1 MKLERDKIFMIV
13 AAVFV
18 LVFGAMYFIDKDRG
32 AVVLTRQDQQAIA
45 ESSVSNNSEVAA
57 QILIVHIAGEVKSP
71 GVYELT
77 SGSRVMDALE
87 LAGGPTDDADLDRIN
102 LAAYLSDAQQVVIP
116 KARAEGETGSDFAY
130 ETQSKLVNVN
140 TADQRTLM
148 TLPGVGEVTAGNII
162 AYREKNGAFKQ
173 IADIKNV
180 PRIGERT
187 FEQLQDLIAVD

>member
-1 MKLERDKIFMIV
+1 MKLDREKIFMIV

-18 LVFGAMYFIDKDRG
+18 LVFGAMYFIGGERG
-32 AVVLTRQDQQAIA
+32 AVVLTQQNQPSPDRSI
-45 ESSVSNNSEVAA
+45 ENISDEAA

-71 GVYELT
+71 GVYELVN
-77 SGSRVMDALE
+77 GSRVMDALD
-87 LAGGPTDDADLDRIN
+87 LAGGPTDEADLDRVN
-102 LAAYLSDAQQVVIP
+102 LAAHLSDAQQVVIP
-116 KARAEGETGSDFAY
+116 KARAEGEPDPGGYAY
-130 ETQSKLVNVN
+130 DTQSKLVNVN
-140 TADQRTLM
+140 TADLRALM